1 MYPIPTNF
9 YGDKKVIITTSTT
22 TTTTT
27 VAPICYRYTFVNT
40 SGITREATGMGCDG
54 TTPLAAMVPN
64 NQSRNLCLIEGT
76 QSGPGMSVI
85 QQERCN

>member
-9 YGDKKVIITTSTT
+9 YGAKKVIITTSTT

-40 SGITREATGMGCDG
+40 SGITREATGTACDG
-54 TTPLAAMVPN
+54 TFLAVMVPN
-64 NQSRNLCLIEGT
+64 NQSRDLSCLREGT

>member
-9 YGDKKVIITTSTT
+9 YGTKQPITTSTT

-27 VAPICYRYTFVNT
+27 VAPLICYRYTFVNT

-76 QSGPGMSVI
+76 ASGPGMSVI